1 MAQASQ
7 LSPELAR
14 GLLQVARALL
24 AAARN
29 WTLYPPEHPT
39 VAQSVT
45 RLAAAI
51 RASSLGAAFAIG
63 VTPETLMIEG
73 TLADASQ
80 GGIAEAAALLHDR
93 DILTISFLGEIPPDA
108 IHALLRVLALDAAER
123 RRRGGPRAIWGEEGH
138 QSIAIEQVDYEKML
152 AREERDV
159 PEPARRDNL
168 WRSIVLS
175 IVGAQTAIFDERAQ
189 QRLLA
194 IAGSPMDIADLATA
208 VAAPK
213 CGLDGSPMITTQA
226 ATVLAAFRH
235 LTSIVSVMAPERMPE
250 VMNNLTS
257 AASHLDPHVVMQVLQ
272 TKDDEA
278 AGVQVVS
285 RMTAAFDDVK
295 VAQLLATALAL
306 DGRASDRLATIFN
319 TIAPDE
325 DRKRRVMT
333 LTRTLL
339 SETDFGRSGQFQ
351 VLWASTEELLVSYN
365 DKPFVSDTYRAELDG
380 VGSRAERMA
389 AIPLPPEL
397 TVWMD
402 SLGKDSVRAL
412 SVRMLIDLFTIEED
426 ASRAAAIAADM
437 EALTE
442 DLLMSGAYA
451 DALTVSRALQQRA
464 STPKSLGQDA
474 ARQALDRLGDSLAMR
489 ETVALIGD
497 VDDEAWREIREV
509 IETIGVTTIESM
521 KPAIAV
527 EADSVTTA
535 RVEPVI
541 AAFGGK
547 AVTRLASL
555 VGDPRWFVQLR
566 AAKLLGRIAAPDAV
580 PLLQPLLRQTDPRV
594 AREAVT
600 ALGAIQDPAAAR
612 AIQTVL
618 RAASGEVRKAV
629 IDALVS
635 GRDPRV
641 VPMLVRI
648 LEESQPLGKDH
659 EMVLETID
667 ALGTVGTDGAVPV
680 LVNMAR
686 RTSFF
691 GRRKARGLKEH
702 SVEALARV
710 GTPKAA
716 AAIEEAA
723 QKGDRMLKK
732 IAAAK
737 SRG

>member
-1 MAQASQ
+1 MPHVSQ
-7 LSPELAR
+7 LSPELSR
-14 GLLQVARALL
+14 GLLQLARALL
-24 AAARN
+24 VAARN

-39 VAQSVT
+39 VGASVA
-45 RLAAAI
+45 RLATAI
-51 RASSLGAAFAIG
+51 HESSLGAAFAIG
-63 VTPETLMIEG
+63 VTPDTLMIEG
-73 TLADASQ
+73 AIADAGQ
-80 GGIAEAAALLHDR
+80 TGIAEAAALLHDR
-93 DILTISFLGEIPPDA
+93 DILTLTFIGDVTPDA
-108 IHALLRVLALDAAER
+108 LHPFLRVLTLEPAER
-123 RRRGGPRAIWGEEGH
+123 RRRGGPAAIWAAEGRP
-138 QSIAIEQVDYEKML
+138 SIGIEQIDYGKVL
-152 AREERDV
+152 AREEG
-159 PEPARRDNL
+159 EIAAPARRDDL

-175 IVGAQTAIFDERAQ
+175 ISAGQNAVFDERAQ
-189 QRLLA
+189 ERLLA
-194 IAGSPMDIADLATA
+194 IAGSAVDIADLATA

-213 CGLDGSPMITTQA
+213 SASDGSPMITSQA
-226 ATVLAAFRH
+226 ATVLAAFRY
-235 LTSIVSVMAPERMPE
+235 LTSIVSVMSPERMPE

-257 AASHLDPHVVMQVLQ
+257 AAAQLDPHVVMQVMQ
-272 TKDDEA
+272 SADESG
-278 AGVQVVS
+278 GVQVV
-285 RMTAAFDDVK
+285 RGMAAAFDDVK

-325 DRKRRVMT
+325 DRKRRVMP

-397 TVWMD
+397 AVWMD

-594 AREAVT
+594 AR
-600 ALGAIQDPAAAR
+600 
-612 AIQTVL
+612 
-618 RAASGEVRKAV
+618 
-629 IDALVS
+629 
-635 GRDPRV
+635 
-641 VPMLVRI
+641 
-648 LEESQPLGKDH
+648 
-659 EMVLETID
+659 
-667 ALGTVGTDGAVPV
+667 
-680 LVNMAR
+680 
-686 RTSFF
+686 
-691 GRRKARGLKEH
+691 
-702 SVEALARV
+702 
-710 GTPKAA
+710 
-716 AAIEEAA
+716 
-723 QKGDRMLKK
+723 
-732 IAAAK
+732 
-737 SRG
+737 